1 MSAGA
6 SVRIVAID
14 NAEALVILVPAVAG
28 RTIALTRPTGK
39 VALVAAA
46 VLVAATAAVSL
57 TGYWGL
63 LFLPSVVLLGVAAA
77 RPQGR
82 EARGGGV

>member
-28 RTIALTRPTGK
+28 GTIALTRPTSR
-39 VALVAAA
+39 VALVTAA

-82 EARGGGV
+82 EVRGGRV